1 MVNQSR
7 LLLLPWI
14 VIPNLGSHI
23 LSLLR
28 RQLPGDW
35 TQRYNVEPV
44 LMETF
49 VEKPRFAG
57 TVYKAANWTHIGT
70 TKGRGRYDRKNEYAL
85 AKKDIWVQPL
95 RRDWKRR
102 LND

>member
-1 MVNQSR
+1 M
-7 LLLLPWI
+7 
-14 VIPNLGSHI
+14 
-23 LSLLR
+23 LR

-49 VEKPRFAG
+49 VETPRFAG
-57 TVYKAANWTHIGT
+57 TIYKAANWTCVGT
-70 TKGRGRYDRKNEYAL
+70 TSGRGRYDTKHECALTKKN
-85 AKKDIWVQPL
+85 IWLQPL

-102 LND
+102 LNE

>member
-1 MVNQSR
+1 
-7 LLLLPWI
+7 
-14 VIPNLGSHI
+14 
-23 LSLLR
+23 
-28 RQLPGDW
+28 
-35 TQRYNVEPV
+35 
-44 LMETF
+44 METF

-70 TKGRGRYDRKNEYAL
+70 TRGRGHYDRYNECAL